1 MTTATTTAETTI
13 PAEDPPATRLYW
25 WRELL
30 TIAVFYGVY
39 TGVRNLGIA
48 SDSTAVALRHAK
60 QVIRFEKALGSFHEH
75 AVQHA
80 FIHWRWFIEFWDVFY
95 GSAHFIVTIIAI
107 VLMFRR
113 APQRYPVWRNTLAV
127 TVFLAL
133 MGFAFYPLMPPRLI
147 DAYGLHYGFVDTL
160 QKVGGL
166 WSFDSGTMAKI
177 SNQYAAMPS
186 LHFAWSSWCAL
197 VLVPMIRP
205 LWGKVLMGLYPFVTL
220 FCIVVTA
227 NHYWADALG
236 GAVALTLGYL
246 IGGKVL
252 TGLVQRRFGRRPGP
266 AATTG

>member
-1 MTTATTTAETTI
+1 MTTATAEPLTAE
-13 PAEDPPATRLYW
+13 PAAPRLYW

-30 TIAVFYGVY
+30 TIGIFYGVY
-39 TGVRNLGIA
+39 TAVRNLGIA
-48 SDSTAVALRHAK
+48 SDSTRAAFHHAK
-60 QVIRFEKALGSFHEH
+60 QVIGFERALGLFQEH
-75 AVQHA
+75 RIQDA
-80 FIHWRWFIEFWDVFY
+80 FIDHRLFIEFWDVFY

-133 MGFAFYPLMPPRLI
+133 LGFALYPLMPPRLL
-147 DAYGLHYGFVDTL
+147 AGQGLDYGFVDTL
-160 QKVGGL
+160 KDVGGL

-186 LHFAWSSWCAL
+186 LHFAWSTWCAC

-205 LWGKVLMGLYPFVTL
+205 LWGKVLMALYPVITL
-220 FCIVVTA
+220 FCIIVTA

-236 GAVALTLGYL
+236 GAFVLGLGYL
-246 IGGKVL
+246 IGGRFL
-252 TGLVQRRFGRRPGP
+252 TNLVHSRIATRRS
-266 AATTG
+266 AT

>member
-1 MTTATTTAETTI
+1 MSTSTVDAPTA
-13 PAEDPPATRLYW
+13 DPVAPRLFW

-30 TIAVFYGVY
+30 TIGIFYGVY
-39 TGVRNLGIA
+39 TAVRNLGIA
-48 SDSTAVALRHAK
+48 SDSTKAAFHHAK
-60 QVIRFEKALGSFHEH
+60 QVIGFERSLGLFQEH
-75 AVQHA
+75 RIQHA
-80 FIHWRWFIEFWDVFY
+80 FIHVRWFIQFWDVFY

-113 APQRYPVWRNTLAV
+113 APERYPVWRNTLAV

-133 MGFAFYPLMPPRLI
+133 IGFAFYPLMPPRLI
-147 DAYGLHYGFVDTL
+147 GEHGLHYGFVDTL

-205 LWGKVLMGLYPFVTL
+205 LWGKILMGMYPFITL
-220 FCIVVTA
+220 FCIIVTA

-236 GAVALTLGYL
+236 GAFVLTLGYL
-246 IGGKVL
+246 LGGRL
-252 TGLVQRRFGRRPGP
+252 FTGYVHRRLGLRASP
-266 AATTG
+266 AD

>member
-1 MTTATTTAETTI
+1 MSTAAVETTKTE
-13 PAEDPPATRLYW
+13 PVVPRLFW

-30 TIAVFYGVY
+30 TIGIFYGVY
-39 TGVRNLGIA
+39 TAVRNLGIA
-48 SDSTAVALRHAK
+48 SDSTTAALRHAK
-60 QVIRFEKALGSFHEH
+60 EVIRFERALGLFQEH
-75 AVQHA
+75 RVQHA
-80 FIHWRWFIEFWDVFY
+80 FIHWRWFIQFWDVFY

-113 APQRYPVWRNTLAV
+113 APHRYPVWRNTLAV

-133 MGFAFYPLMPPRLI
+133 LGFAFYPLMPPRLI
-147 DAYGLHYGFVDTL
+147 DAHGLHYGFVDTL

-205 LWGKVLMGLYPFVTL
+205 LWGKVLMGLYPFITL

-236 GAVALTLGYL
+236 GAVVLAIGYL
-246 IGGKVL
+246 VGGRLL
-252 TGLVQRRFGRRPGP
+252 TDFVHKRLGLRASP
-266 AATTG
+266 AG

>member
-1 MTTATTTAETTI
+1 MSTSTVDAPTS
-13 PAEDPPATRLYW
+13 DPVAPRLFW

-30 TIAVFYGVY
+30 AIGAFYGVY
-39 TGVRNLGIA
+39 TAVRNLGIA
-48 SDSTAVALRHAK
+48 SDSTTAALHHAK
-60 QVIRFEKALGSFHEH
+60 QVISFERALGLFQEH
-75 AVQHA
+75 RIQHA
-80 FIHWRWFIEFWDVFY
+80 FIHVRWFIKFWDVFY
-95 GSAHFIVTIIAI
+95 GSAHFIVTILAI

-113 APQRYPVWRNTLAV
+113 APERYPVWRNTLAV

-133 MGFAFYPLMPPRLI
+133 IGFAFYPLMPPRLI
-147 DAYGLHYGFVDTL
+147 AEHGLHYGFVDTL

-205 LWGKVLMGLYPFVTL
+205 LWGKVLMALYPFITL
-220 FCIVVTA
+220 FCIIVTA

-236 GAVALTLGYL
+236 GAFVLTLGYL
-246 IGGKVL
+246 LGGRL
-252 TGLVQRRFGRRPGP
+252 FTGLVHRRLGLR
-266 AATTG
+266 ASTGA